1 MKCSGFFL
9 LAASLCTPAL
19 IAGLDDSIA
28 GSNDIDL
35 TRWTPPDITAVAD
48 DPFGTLVKYGHA
60 LFTDTANEIGPM
72 VSDTARRFAGNN
84 LACQNCHLQGGTQ
97 PYAIALIGVWG

>member
-1 MKCSGFFL
+1 MKCSRFLL

-19 IAGLDDSIA
+19 IAGLDGSMA

-48 DPFGTLVKYGHA
+48 DPFGTLVKYGYS
-60 LFTDTANEIGPM
+60 LFTDTANEIGPT
-72 VSDTARRFAGNN
+72 VSDPTRRFAGNH
-84 LACQNCHLQGGTQ
+84 LA
-97 PYAIALIGVWG
+97 